1 MEYCIRQMHIA
12 VVRGSDALISQ
23 HTHSALVIGTSK
35 GEAMKPAP
43 FRYFAPSTLDEA
55 LGLLAE
61 HGDEAR
67 VLAGG
72 QSLVPL
78 MNMRLAR
85 PAVLIDINQLDTM
98 AYVRSWDGGVALG
111 ALTRDAALERDA
123 IAQERLPLLVEAAHW
138 VGHPA
143 IRNRSTVGG
152 SIAHA
157 DPAAELP
164 AVMVALD
171 VEFVVQG
178 SKGSRTISAHDFFQG
193 YLQTSLEPDEIL
205 TELRIPGLPQQ
216 SGSAF
221 LEFARREGDYALA
234 GVAAV
239 VTLTDNGMIA
249 DARLGLCSVGPTALR
264 ARAAEDLLRGQRPSA
279 AAWQAAAES
288 VKAAITDAPS
298 DIHGSA
304 DYRRHLAGV
313 LTQRALAKAA
323 ARATG

>member
-1 MEYCIRQMHIA
+1 
-12 VVRGSDALISQ
+12 
-23 HTHSALVIGTSK
+23 
-35 GEAMKPAP
+35 MKPP
-43 FRYFAPSTLDEA
+43 KFRYFAPKSVGEA
-55 LGLLAE
+55 LTLLEE
-61 HGDEAR
+61 HATEAR

-78 MNMRLAR
+78 MNMRLVH
-85 PAVLIDINQLDTM
+85 PDVLIDINGIPGLSFIEPTN
-98 AYVRSWDGGVALG
+98 GGLAIG
-111 ALTRDAALERDA
+111 ALTRDATLAADSRVADGM
-123 IAQERLPLLVEAAHW
+123 PLLSEAARF

-171 VEFVVQG
+171 AVMVAR
-178 SKGSRTISAHDFFQG
+178 SRTDSRTIAAGDFFKG
-193 YLQTSLEPDEIL
+193 YLTTDLKDGEML
-205 TELRIPGLPQQ
+205 TEVRIPNLRPL

-221 LEFARREGDYALA
+221 VEFARREGDYALA

-239 VTLTDNGMIA
+239 ITLDENGTIA
-249 DARLGLCSVGPTALR
+249 DARLGLCSVGPAPVR
-264 ARAAEDLLRGQRPSA
+264 PRNAEAMLRGQRPGDEAWTA
-279 AAWQAAAES
+279 ASNAVVS
-288 VKAAITDAPS
+288 VLNEPLS

-313 LTQRALAKAA
+313 LTTQALAVAA
-323 ARATG
+323 ERAERNR